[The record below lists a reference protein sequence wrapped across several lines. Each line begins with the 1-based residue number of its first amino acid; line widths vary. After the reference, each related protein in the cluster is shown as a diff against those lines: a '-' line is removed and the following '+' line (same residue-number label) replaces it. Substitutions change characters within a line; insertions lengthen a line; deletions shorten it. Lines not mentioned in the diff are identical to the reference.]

1 MYYNKK
7 LVIVVIIV
15 VLLLLYSQV
24 TQANPLSTIMQPLDD
39 TVRGQKNRN
48 PLNIKKGGKT
58 DWQGTTGYDSYGHA
72 IFSTVELGL
81 RASLIDLKGK
91 IARGVN
97 TIQKIVNV
105 WAEANTGA
113 YANYVAS
120 NSKIDKN
127 AVIKFEKETMRKI
140 VYYMA
145 IWESKYKLSAEQFD
159 TAWTLANA

>member
-7 LVIVVIIV
+7 LVIITIV
-15 VLLLLYSQV
+15 VVVLLLYSQ
-24 TQANPLSTIMQPLDD
+24 TSNSNPLSSIMQPIDD

-58 DWQGTTGYDSYGHA
+58 DWQGTIGYDSYGHA
-72 IFSTVELGL
+72 IFSSIELGT

-97 TIQKIVNV
+97 TIQKIVSI
-105 WAEANTGA
+105 WAEANTVP
-113 YANYVAS
+113 YANYVAN

-127 AVIKFEKETMRKI
+127 AVINFDKETIRRV

-145 IWESKYKLSAEQFD
+145 IWESKYKLSAEQFE

>member
-7 LVIVVIIV
+7 IILIAVV
-15 VLLLLYSQV
+15 VLVFFLYS
-24 TQANPLSTIMQPLDD
+24 TSTANPTSSIMQPIDD

-58 DWQGTTGYDSYGHA
+58 DWQGTVGYDSYGHG
-72 IFSTVELGL
+72 IFTSIEMGT
-81 RASLIDLKGK
+81 RAALIDIKGK
-91 IARGVN
+91 IARGLN
-97 TIQKIVNV
+97 TIQKLVNV
-105 WAEANTGA
+105 WAEANTGP

-120 NSKIDKN
+120 NAKIDKDK
-127 AVIKFEKETMRKI
+127 VITFDKETIRKI

-145 IWESKYKLSAEQFD
+145 IWESKYKLSAEQFE